1 MPELPE
7 VETVCRGLQGRL
19 VGRRIRRLEQ
29 RRAGLRL
36 PFPENFPARLEGRRI
51 EAIRRRAKYLLWE
64 LDDSVLIVHLG
75 MSGRL
80 FFTQNHDP
88 GRHDHFIPGRHDH
101 VIIETDDGTTVVFND
116 VRRFGLMVLAAS
128 DAIESHPLLAGLG
141 PEPLGNR
148 FNAEDFSARLR
159 GRQTPI
165 KAALLDQ
172 KMVAGVGNIYACE
185 ALFRARISP
194 RRLAASVAGKRAER
208 LVPAVQ
214 AVLRD
219 AIAAGGSSLRDYVQA
234 SGELGYFQHDF
245 SVYGREGEKC
255 PGCDCDRAVRRIS
268 QAGRSTFYCA
278 KRQR

>member
-19 VGRRIRRLEQ
+19 VGRRIGRVEQ

-36 PFPENFPARLEGRRI
+36 PFPEDFPARLEGRRI

-64 LDDSVLIVHLG
+64 LGDSVLIVHLG

-80 FFTQNHDP
+80 YFTQDHTP
-88 GRHDHFIPGRHDH
+88 GRHDHI
-101 VIIETDDGTTVVFND
+101 IIETDDGTTVVFND
-116 VRRFGLMVLAAS
+116 VRRFGLMVLAQPDQVENHA
-128 DAIESHPLLAGLG
+128 LLAGLG

-148 FNAEDFSARLR
+148 FNADYFSAVLR
-159 GRQTPI
+159 GRRTPI

-172 KMVAGVGNIYACE
+172 KIVAGVGNIYACE
-185 ALFRARISP
+185 ALFRAGISP

-245 SVYGREGEKC
+245 AVYGREGEKC
-255 PGCDCDRAVRRIS
+255 PGCDCDASVRRIS